1 MALPFAS
8 QHTESFPDALRQL
21 GVSVLVSTYQAGR
34 LIILRAGEDALNTHF
49 CSLERPMGLAA
60 AGGRVAV
67 GTGFQLIEY
76 YDVPAVGRKLPDGEA
91 HDACYLPRQIQITG
105 DIDIHE
111 MAYAS
116 DGELWLVNTRMSC
129 LCTRDPAYSIRP
141 RWRPPFVSG
150 YDLGDRCHLNGLAL
164 KNGQPAFVTALGRS
178 DRPAGWRA
186 NKARG
191 GLLMTVPEGRSIAE
205 DLSMP
210 HSPRWHRDRLWVLE
224 SGAGTLATVDPAD
237 GRRLVVAELPGFT
250 RGLDFVGRYAFVG
263 LSQVRETAVFAGLP
277 LTERVSERH
286 CGVWIVDTE
295 TGATVAFVV
304 FTGSVQE
311 IFAVQVLPHRH
322 PGVLD
327 LDDELLRTSY
337 ALPDDALADIAPPDP
352 LAEARAR
359 AAEARRAGRA
369 ADAASELRAA
379 LESHPGDAAL
389 RYQLAE
395 AYADLGAWP
404 EVERELQQ
412 VLRDEPG
419 NAEAHYLLG
428 RCLTAACDW
437 SGALAVFEAALSA
450 DRRFAAARVQRGEL
464 LLAEGR
470 YAEGWDEWDW
480 RRELPNAARFACPQP
495 EWKGEPISDK
505 VLLID
510 AGHGLDSAEVIQFA
524 RFLPLVAQRCA
535 RLIVACSEDL
545 RRLLARVPGVAEA
558 RTPETIGLDRFD
570 LFAPL
575 ANLPRWLGI
584 TLENLPR
591 EVPYLSPPKDP
602 LPFEMAGSG
611 GPRIGVCW
619 SGPKESVAG
628 DVLQL
633 DAFAE
638 LLGLENVRFFSMQ
651 RGHSRAE
658 AEWLEHH
665 GVIDL
670 EAELGSFVQAA
681 AWAAQMDGVIGVDEP
696 VIHLAAAM
704 GKPVWVLLGPRAHWR
719 WLRNRNHSPWYPTAR
734 LFRRSANEDWNAV
747 IRRLKSEVAASL
759 AA

>member
-49 CSLERPMGLAA
+49 CSLERPMGVAA

-76 YDVPAVGRKLPDGEA
+76 YDVPAVARKLPDGVA

-111 MAYAS
+111 MAYGS

-141 RWRPPFVSG
+141 RWRPPFISG
-150 YDLGDRCHLNGLAL
+150 YDLSDRCHLNGLAL
-164 KNGQPAFVTALGRS
+164 KDGQPAFVTALGRS

-191 GLLMTVPEGRSIAE
+191 GLLMTVPEGRSIAD

-210 HSPRWHRDRLWVLE
+210 HSPRWHQDRLWVLE
-224 SGAGTLATVDPAD
+224 SGAGTLAMVDPAD
-237 GRRLVVAELPGFT
+237 GRRIVVAELPGFT

-322 PGVLD
+322 PALLD
-327 LDDELLRTSY
+327 LDDELLRISY
-337 ALPDDALADIAPPDP
+337 ALPDAALADVAPPDP
-352 LAEARAR
+352 VAEARAR
-359 AAEARRAGRA
+359 AAEARRVGRA
-369 ADAASELRAA
+369 ADACSVLRAA
-379 LESHPGDAAL
+379 LEDHPGDAAM

-395 AYADLGAWP
+395 SCVDLGAWSDA
-404 EVERELQQ
+404 EHELQR
-412 VLRDEPG
+412 VLADEPG
-419 NAEAHYLLG
+419 HAEAHYLLG
-428 RCLTAACDW
+428 RCQLAGCDW
-437 SGALAVFEAALSA
+437 SGALASFDAALSA
-450 DRRFAAARVQRGEL
+450 DRRFAAAHVQRGEL

-470 YAEGWDEWDW
+470 YAEAWEEWDW
-480 RRELPNAARFACPQP
+480 RRELPSAVHFACPQP
-495 EWKGEPISDK
+495 EWKGEPIGDK

-510 AGHGLDSAEVIQFA
+510 AAHGLDVAEVIQFA
-524 RFLPLVAQRCA
+524 RFLPLVAQRGA
-535 RLIVACSEDL
+535 HLIVACSEDL
-545 RRLLARVPGVAEA
+545 RGLLDRIPGVAEA
-558 RTPETIGLDRFD
+558 RTPDAIGLDRFD
-570 LFAPL
+570 LFAYL
-575 ANLPRWLGI
+575 WGLPRLLGI

-591 EVPYLSPPKDP
+591 QVPYLPAP
-602 LPFEMAGSG
+602 AGSSPAKMMTG
-611 GPRIGVCW
+611 VRLRFGVCW
-619 SGPKESVAG
+619 SGPAEPGTA
-628 DVLQL
+628 DALQL
-633 DAFAE
+633 DTLAE
-638 LLGLENVRFFSMQ
+638 LLSLEKIRFFSMQ
-651 RGHSRAE
+651 RGHSRAD
-658 AEWLEHH
+658 AEWLERH

-670 EAELGSFVQAA
+670 EAELGSFAQAA
-681 AWAAQMDGVIGVDEP
+681 ARVAQMDGVIGVDAP
-696 VIHLAAAM
+696 VIHLAAAL
-704 GKPVWVLLGPRAHWR
+704 GKPVWVLLGPKSHWR
-719 WLRNRNHSPWYPTAR
+719 WLRNRDDSPWYPTAR
-734 LFRRSANEDWNAV
+734 LFRRSTGEDWKAV
-747 IRRLKSEVAASL
+747 MRRLKAAIN
-759 AA
+759 